1 MATERSD
8 FSQAHVPETRTKASV
23 SEITAEIIGQPR
35 PTLATIGKRA
45 SRGMVNILA
54 KECHH
59 VLSHICCIRRIY
71 FSWQVLEV
79 HTYHNYLVIRQGFPL
94 SRMTTNAK
102 SVIEIL
108 L

>member
-45 SRGMVNILA
+45 SRGIVYILA
-54 KECHH
+54 RECHH
-59 VLSHICCIRRIY
+59 VLSHISCIRRIY
-71 FSWQVLEV
+71 FSWQVLEI
-79 HTYHNYLVIRQGFPL
+79 HTYCIYSAMRWGFTI
-94 SRMTTNAK
+94 STMTTK
-102 SVIEIL
+102 I
-108 L
+108 